1 MTKQVMASQIN
12 KAKLHNSAGASVVE
26 LLIVVALVG
35 LVSTMALINFQTSNR
50 SITVAGATR
59 TLSNYLEKARVD
71 AVRRHGG
78 ANININ
84 SATSYT
90 VNLDFEGDGFATAR
104 TINLPPGTTLAYR
117 LPPATASINPTTTPV
132 LITYDW
138 RGRTG
143 STVALTVTSSIA
155 GVTPSSMVVGPA
167 GDISSDTTVT
177 GPVTTPTPQNTTVTT
192 TTGIK
197 SMR

>member
-1 MTKQVMASQIN
+1 MSKHVIIFQSN
-12 KAKLHNSAGASVVE
+12 RAKLRNDAGFSVLE
-26 LLIVVALVG
+26 ILIVVALVG
-35 LVSTMALINFQTSNR
+35 LVSTMAVVNFQRSNR

-59 TLSNYLEKARVD
+59 TLSNYLEKARID

-78 ANININ
+78 ATININ

-90 VNLDFEGDGFATAR
+90 VNLDFEGDGFATTR

-117 LPPATASINPTTTPV
+117 LPPATATINPSDTPV
-132 LITYDW
+132 TITYDW

-143 STVALTVTSSIA
+143 STVALTVTSSTT
-155 GVTPSSMVVGPA
+155 GVTPSTMVVGPA
-167 GDISSDTTVT
+167 GDISVDTTVT

-197 SMR
+197 AMR

>member
-1 MTKQVMASQIN
+1 MSKQVIVFQSNRASLRN
-12 KAKLHNSAGASVVE
+12 DAGFSVLEV
-26 LLIVVALVG
+26 LIVVALVG
-35 LVSTMALINFQTSNR
+35 MVSTMAVVNFQRSNR

-71 AVRRHGG
+71 SVRRHGG
-78 ANININ
+78 ASVNIN

-90 VNLDFEGDGFATAR
+90 VNIDFEGDGLATAR

-117 LPPATASINPTTTPV
+117 LPPATATINPGTTPV
-132 LITYDW
+132 TITYDW

-143 STVALTVTSSIA
+143 STVALTVTSSTT
-155 GVTPSSMVVGPA
+155 GVTPSTMVVGPA
-167 GDISSDTTVT
+167 GDISSDSTVT

-192 TTGIK
+192 TSVIK
-197 SMR
+197 TMR